1 MAGTPSVCFFQ
12 FVLALEVRVLLHVC
26 LRFIFLCVYFLTQ
39 SGLDMSRTEWVF
51 GILYA
56 AKLMLVCFAQAAS
69 CIRLSCLC
77 HNMDMLFLCE
87 AMSRL
92 SLDDDDR
99 GLQEQQDEDMR
110 NSPGAYTLDDSSDR
124 IDVVWPSDTRVQEVA
139 STDLTITEPDPEQ
152 EP

>member
-56 AKLMLVCFAQAAS
+56 AKLMLVCFAQTAS

-99 GLQEQQDEDMR
+99 GLSEQQDEDMR

-139 STDLTITEPDPEQ
+139 STDLTITEPDPEP

>member
-1 MAGTPSVCFFQ
+1 
-12 FVLALEVRVLLHVC
+12 
-26 LRFIFLCVYFLTQ
+26 
-39 SGLDMSRTEWVF
+39 
-51 GILYA
+51 
-56 AKLMLVCFAQAAS
+56 
-69 CIRLSCLC
+69 
-77 HNMDMLFLCE
+77 MDMLFLCE

-110 NSPGAYTLDDSSDR
+110 NSPGAYTLDDSSDG

-139 STDLTITEPDPEQ
+139 STDLTITEPDPEP